1 MRVVTQFCKRRYPFG
16 FLGTH
21 GLDAYRR
28 NSGLHGDDPG
38 LPACPIRRL
47 VPRPAG
53 GGRPLPDRASPG
65 GRGCLA
71 PSRSARLSFDI
82 APVRRQRLWEQIVDM
97 NNRGFR
103 THRNPQVNEDDPG
116 ILRPHVGTTRQH
128 RSTGDRLRIFLSARR
143 RGKRCKHGIVGA
155 RDVRFHG
162 SLSYAT
168 SPPGNFLSAPGGLGN
183 YRILARARKFA

>member
-38 LPACPIRRL
+38 LPACPIRHL

-53 GGRPLPDRASPG
+53 GGRPLRDRASPG

-71 PSRSARLSFDI
+71 PSRSARRSFDI

-103 THRNPQVNEDDPG
+103 THRNPQKAAT
-116 ILRPHVGTTRQH
+116 IL
-128 RSTGDRLRIFLSARR
+128 S
-143 RGKRCKHGIVGA
+143 
-155 RDVRFHG
+155 
-162 SLSYAT
+162 
-168 SPPGNFLSAPGGLGN
+168 
-183 YRILARARKFA
+183 